1 MTNTSISGSHSQIDD
16 RRRRSIFA
24 DLAFWS
30 LAGAIVA
37 TSSGPLGD
45 WWNVPRVVLLAGG
58 LVFLVGG
65 VGLLLG
71 LSRVRPT
78 PRHLARVFGMFNLV
92 FAPVVWATALYG
104 WLPLSEAG
112 NWALA
117 CAGGVAVV
125 LGMWQLNTL
134 HRPQS
139 R

>member
-1 MTNTSISGSHSQIDD
+1 MTSTSISGSHSNIDD
-16 RRRRSIFA
+16 RRWRSIFA
-24 DLAFWS
+24 DVAFWS

-37 TSSGPLGD
+37 TLSGPLGD

-58 LVFLVGG
+58 LAFLVGG

-71 LSRVRPT
+71 LNRVHPT

-92 FAPVVWATALYG
+92 FAPAMWATALSG

-125 LGMWQLNTL
+125 LGIWQLNTA